1 MQKKI
6 PTVSVFQFL
15 RHSAKILKNPLP
27 FHKKNFDKHGD
38 LFQLNLG
45 LGKSVLFCRDPELA
59 LVALQKEQKNFR
71 KSDIQTKDLVKYVGK
86 GLLTNEG
93 EDWKK
98 QRKLLQPTFYKK
110 NIVSLLGIMQDAIR
124 LEMKQLPIQQKFDIF
139 PFFSTL
145 AFKVVAKSLFGDAIT
160 TDEIYRLQHIT
171 EEAQMMLVKELRQPY
186 KKWWF
191 SLSGELRDKIQLTD
205 EARDLILSII
215 KKRKSKPSQSEDL
228 LDLLLQ
234 STYDDGSVMTEKQL
248 LDEILILFIAG
259 HETTSNALTF
269 TAQLIA
275 QDQKCQDILTKEAQ
289 DLVSSGKTDLVGII
303 QSSQHLS
310 NTLNESMRLYP
321 PVYFIDRVNNKKFT
335 YKNMDFPENTTFLFS
350 LYAMH
355 RKEELWENPLQFIP
369 ERFSTEK
376 NFSKQFFPFGAG
388 PRKCIGNNFAMYEM
402 ILIFH
407 QLLSKFQIT
416 PHFKEIEITPL
427 ISLKPKNAWVSL
439 TKRKNG

>member
-6 PTVSVFQFL
+6 PEVSVFQFL
-15 RHSAKILKNPLP
+15 RNSTQILKNPLP
-27 FHKKNFDKHGD
+27 FHKSNFDKHGD

-59 LVALQKEQKNFR
+59 LLALQKDQKNFR
-71 KSDIQTKDLVKYVGK
+71 KSAIQTKDLVKYVGR

-93 EDWKK
+93 DDWKK

-110 NIVSLLGIMQDAIR
+110 NIYSLL
-124 LEMKQLPIQQKFDIF
+124 QLMRQTIEEEIENLPVNQEFNSF

-145 AFKVVAKSLFGDAIT
+145 AFKVVAKSLFGDAIS
-160 TDEIYRLQHIT
+160 DSEIERLQLIT
-171 EEAQMMLVKELRQPY
+171 EEAQLMLVKELRQPY

-191 SLSGELRDKIQLTD
+191 SLSGELKDKIQLTND
-205 EARDLILSII
+205 ARHLILGII
-215 KKRKSKPSQSEDL
+215 AQRKKQPTQNIDL

-234 STYDDGSVMTEKQL
+234 STYEDGSVMTENQL

-269 TAQLIA
+269 TTQLVA
-275 QDQKCQDILTKEAQ
+275 QDQDVQAAITAEIKKTSTKEG
-289 DLVSSGKTDLVGII
+289 DYLMNVVGSSEY
-303 QSSQHLS
+303 LS
-310 NTLNESMRLYP
+310 NTINESMRLYP
-321 PVYFIDRVNNKKFT
+321 PVYFIDRVNNEKFSF
-335 YKNMDFPENTTFLFS
+335 KGFDFPSDTTFLFS

-355 RKEELWENPLQFIP
+355 RKDNLWEDPLKFKP
-369 ERFSTEK
+369 ERFSQGK
-376 NFSKQFFPFGAG
+376 NFSNQFFPFGAG

-402 ILIFH
+402 TLIFH
-407 QLLSKFQIT
+407 FMLKKFELI

-427 ISLKPKNAWVSL
+427 ISLKPKNAFISL
-439 TKRKNG
+439 KRK